1 MVYISKPVASCQ
13 GRGIKLFRNIDS
25 VDLMEQQVVQEYVT
39 KPMLINGLKFDLR
52 TYIIIIQVVP
62 FLQIIYYEDG
72 MARFCTEPY
81 QEPNAKNL
89 KKAYMHLTNY
99 AVNK

>member
-1 MVYISKPVASCQ
+1 
-13 GRGIKLFRNIDS
+13 
-25 VDLMEQQVVQEYVT
+25 
-39 KPMLINGLKFDLR
+39 MLINGLKFDLR

-99 AVNK
+99 AVNKQNDNFEFNEEDDKDDCGSKWGL